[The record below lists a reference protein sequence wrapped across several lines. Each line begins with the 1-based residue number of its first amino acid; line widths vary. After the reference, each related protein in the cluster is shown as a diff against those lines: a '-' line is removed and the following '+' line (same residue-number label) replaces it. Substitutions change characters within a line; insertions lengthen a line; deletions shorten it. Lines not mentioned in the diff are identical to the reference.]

1 MELRQA
7 MIFAKDMDRMVAFY
21 RDGLGLRLIPETHQ
35 DGWAEFDA
43 GGCRLALRAT
53 PAAIAATIE
62 IASPPRRRSNTPLKL
77 VFQTAD
83 VEAARTHLLSQ
94 GAVMSEVSGRGDCD
108 GLDPEGNVFQIMR
121 AVR

>member
-35 DGWAEFDA
+35 DRWAEFDA
-43 GGCRLALRAT
+43 GGCRLALHAI

-94 GAVMSEVSGRGDCD
+94 GAVMSEVSGRGDAMVSIRK
-108 GLDPEGNVFQIMR
+108 GTSSR
-121 AVR
+121 S